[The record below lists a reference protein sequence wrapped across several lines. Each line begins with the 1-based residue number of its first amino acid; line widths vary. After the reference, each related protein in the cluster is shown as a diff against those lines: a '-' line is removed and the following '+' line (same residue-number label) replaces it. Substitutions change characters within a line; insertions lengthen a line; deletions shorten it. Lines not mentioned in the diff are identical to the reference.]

1 MWHGKTI
8 NSSRE
13 RSTNSKCIRIL
24 YLNVLILLKRNLFI
38 LLTRNSF
45 ELIIFQARN
54 AMNLWQWK
62 GKIEWLFEGKWAGL
76 SLVRIL
82 MSFLST
88 SEIEGGR
95 PRRRRKEFMSHRRR
109 PDERKSEKSL
119 TTTLWVFAQASSNF
133 QTFQL
138 TLKLNFNLFF

>member
-62 GKIEWLFEGKWAGL
+62 GKIEWLFEGKRAGL

-109 PDERKSEKSL
+109 SDERKSEKSL
-119 TTTLWVFAQASSNF
+119 TTNPLGFCAGK
-133 QTFQL
+133 
-138 TLKLNFNLFF
+138 LKLSNLLIDLKI